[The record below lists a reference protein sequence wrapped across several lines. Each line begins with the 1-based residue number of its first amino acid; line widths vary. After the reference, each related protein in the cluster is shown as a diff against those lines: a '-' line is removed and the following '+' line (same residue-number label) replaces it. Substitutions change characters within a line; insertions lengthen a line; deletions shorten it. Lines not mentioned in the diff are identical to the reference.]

1 MNRLI
6 PVIENEKYLGN
17 EGDARGK
24 KRKVVLTTQGWEESW
39 KHHNAFRLRATASLF
54 CHLIVALGIICSVFQ
69 IEGTFNSTLYHG
81 LCDLSI
87 KQLRETWSTF
97 YILLL
102 PGNKKYSTTSWFL
115 KELLVCR
122 ISIST

>member
-1 MNRLI
+1 M
-6 PVIENEKYLGN
+6 IENKKYLGN

-24 KRKVVLTTQGWEESW
+24 KRKIVLTKQGWEESW

-54 CHLIVALGIICSVFQ
+54 CHLIVVLGIISSVFQ

-102 PGNKKYSTTSWFL
+102 PGNTNI
-115 KELLVCR
+115 LLLTGFSRSFWYAESV
-122 ISIST
+122 SAPDTVK